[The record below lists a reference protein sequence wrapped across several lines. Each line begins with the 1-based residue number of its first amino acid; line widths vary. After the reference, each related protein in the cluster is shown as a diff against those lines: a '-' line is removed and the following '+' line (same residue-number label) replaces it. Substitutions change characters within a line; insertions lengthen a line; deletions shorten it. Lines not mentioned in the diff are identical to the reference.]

1 MDDVRGIAE
10 KQQHRRGNIVVEA
23 TQKTLKDVK
32 EGRLK
37 TSSRKS
43 SGRSSGRSSS
53 KEGTKKVKKIK
64 INVFVQTN
72 WLGETVIME
81 IEEDKTIGELKK
93 AICTEHGY
101 LPDEF
106 WLMDAHSGVP
116 IDDVLGFPD
125 CGIKHDSN
133 VRLAPRSHGG
143 VSPKKRKPDISIED
157 AVEAMRYEE
166 EAAEVDAF
174 SVKASE
180 EDIENAVRDTLKKA
194 LTRGDLGH
202 PLSGGYR
209 VRDLPSPKGAHREHA
224 RKLAQDKAKKLAHSD
239 HNPKESSQDLASQV
253 SEGFQHLFPSMFLGC
268 TPTVARKHNYGG
280 APTGA
285 KPPSWAGA

>member
-1 MDDVRGIAE
+1 MEDARGIAE
-10 KQQHRRGNIVVEA
+10 RQQQRRGNIVEA
-23 TQKTLKDVK
+23 PQITLASGK
-32 EGRLK
+32 EARVK

-53 KEGTKKVKKIK
+53 TSGMKKVKKIK
-64 INVFVQTN
+64 INIFVQTS
-72 WLGETVIME
+72 WLGETVVME
-81 IEEDKTIGELKK
+81 IAEDKTIGELKK

-106 WLMDAHSGVP
+106 WLMDAHSGTP
-116 IDDVLGFPD
+116 IDDVLGFND
-125 CGIKHDSN
+125 CGIKHDSSL
-133 VRLAPRSHGG
+133 RLAPRSHGG
-143 VSPKKRKPDISIED
+143 VSPKKRKPDMSIED

-166 EAAEVDAF
+166 EVDEVAS

-194 LTRGDLGH
+194 LTRGDVGH

-224 RKLAQDKAKKLAHSD
+224 RKLAQGKAIKFAQNN

-253 SEGFQHLFPSMFLGC
+253 SEGLQHLLPSMFLGC
-268 TPTVARKHNYGG
+268 TPTVAKKHNWGG
-280 APTGA
+280 AATGA